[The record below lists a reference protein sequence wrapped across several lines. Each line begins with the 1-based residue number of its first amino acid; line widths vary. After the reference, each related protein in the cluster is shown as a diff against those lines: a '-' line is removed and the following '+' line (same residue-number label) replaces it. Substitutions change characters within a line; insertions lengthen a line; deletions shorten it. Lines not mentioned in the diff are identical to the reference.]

1 VRDGPQ
7 GPGDPGVTR
16 PKYPPGLGDGG
27 RRLWAEVKAARK
39 ELGPGEAV
47 LLEEAC
53 RMKDRLDRLAI
64 QLTGNPFVEFL
75 EEEGKD
81 GDAAQFVLTVN
92 SAMAEARL
100 TATALRGYMISL
112 GLEKGGEGKATGPG
126 TDTVGTTPTRRG
138 GPRAPKMVGLDEAAT
153 DPDAPKA
160 PEGEDPLSVARAKR
174 AARESTA

>member
-64 QLTGNPFVEFL
+64 QLTGNPFGGPADGYRAAWVHDL
-75 EEEGKD
+75 ARAGKGRRGQGD
-81 GDAAQFVLTVN
+81 GTRYGHCGDDPD
-92 SAMAEARL
+92 S
-100 TATALRGYMISL
+100 
-112 GLEKGGEGKATGPG
+112 
-126 TDTVGTTPTRRG
+126 TRRATCAQDG
-138 GPRAPKMVGLDEAAT
+138 GAG
-153 DPDAPKA
+153 
-160 PEGEDPLSVARAKR
+160 
-174 AARESTA
+174 